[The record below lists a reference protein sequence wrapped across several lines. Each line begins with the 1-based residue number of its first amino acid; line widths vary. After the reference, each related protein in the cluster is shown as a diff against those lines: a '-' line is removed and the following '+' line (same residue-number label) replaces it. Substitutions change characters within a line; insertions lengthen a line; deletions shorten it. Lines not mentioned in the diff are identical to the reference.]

1 MDVLV
6 ENYRPNVMLRA
17 GLGLAALQEVNPCLI
32 YARLSGF
39 GYDKPCAGRDGFDPR
54 ASRQPSL

>member
-6 ENYRPNVMLRA
+6 ENYRPNAMLRA
-17 GLGLAALQEVNPCLI
+17 GLGLAALHKVNPCLI
-32 YARLSGF
+32 YAELLGL
-39 GYDKPCAGRDGFDPR
+39 GYHGPCAGRGSFDPR